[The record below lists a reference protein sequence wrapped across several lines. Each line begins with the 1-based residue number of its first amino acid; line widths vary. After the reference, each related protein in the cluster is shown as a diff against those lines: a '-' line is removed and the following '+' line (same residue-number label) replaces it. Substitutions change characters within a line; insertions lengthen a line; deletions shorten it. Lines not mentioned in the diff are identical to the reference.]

1 MPKRRILC
9 TKKVTGFNKTEVDQ
23 SGDRCPRPQAKESSA
38 PTPRPAAAPGP
49 SHRDHRGR
57 NPCSAG
63 TRPPPSREAARGSS
77 NPPSPSS
84 SNPPSPSA
92 KSKAAHLGAGTCQ
105 RRASFSPRSS
115 APPRPTLDDHE
126 AQPQVPPPSREPMSM
141 ILGLRPRTR
150 GSSACKGAPHRVI
163 VSPVGAPG

>member
-63 TRPPPSREAARGSS
+63 TRPPPSREAASG
-77 NPPSPSS
+77 S

-105 RRASFSPRSS
+105 RRASLSPRNS
-115 APPRPTLDDHE
+115 APPRPALDDHE
-126 AQPQVPPPSREPMSM
+126 AQPQVPPPSGEPMSM